1 MKKIILMLSAAA
13 VMFSCSKEKSCC
25 TEKATENNAPAIE
38 AAAPEAK
45 ENQLSIEA
53 TDQMKF
59 NKTTLKAKAGEP
71 ITLTL
76 KHVREQSKET
86 MGHNF
91 VLLKKGTDVD
101 AFGQAATQA
110 KDTDFIPQE
119 MKDDVIAHT
128 RILGGGEEDTIEIP
142 ALDKGEYDFIC
153 SFPGHY
159 VMMHGKLIVE

>member
-1 MKKIILMLSAAA
+1 MKKIFLMLSATT

-25 TEKATENNAPAIE
+25 ADETTENNAPAIE
-38 AAAPEAK
+38 AAAPETK
-45 ENQLSIEA
+45 VNQLSIEG
-53 TDQMKF
+53 TDQMKY
-59 NKTTLKAKAGEP
+59 NKTTLKAQAGEP

-76 KHVREQSKET
+76 KHTGEQSKET

-110 KDTDFIPQE
+110 QATDYIPQD